1 MAATTTTS
9 VSPMPAIS
17 QSLERGGE
25 RGGERGTERGG
36 ERGGERGAK
45 RQRDDEHQEPGR
57 YDCFVFSLNPSMRY
71 RLHHLVS
78 IIKVRKF
85 FGIIFLLV

>member
-17 QSLERGGE
+17 QSLE

-57 YDCFVFSLNPSMRY
+57 YDCFVFSLNPSM
-71 RLHHLVS
+71 
-78 IIKVRKF
+78 
-85 FGIIFLLV
+85 

>member
-25 RGGERGTERGG
+25 RGTEREREREEGRG
-36 ERGGERGAK
+36 EQRGREMMNTK
-45 RQRDDEHQEPGR
+45 NQEGTTAL
-57 YDCFVFSLNPSMRY
+57 CS
-71 RLHHLVS
+71 H
-78 IIKVRKF
+78 
-85 FGIIFLLV
+85 